1 MARQLTAN
9 EPFDISGPAGALIG
23 RAAHFVKGVTSGGSM
38 PGGSMMSK
46 MMPGAGGAAAEGGAA
61 EGAAG
66 AAGAGEAAAGIG
78 ELAELAP
85 LAAL

>member
-9 EPFDISGPAGALIG
+9 EPYDISGLAGAILG

-38 PGGSMMSK
+38 PGGGMLSK
-46 MMPGAGGAAAEGGAA
+46 MMPGGGAAAEGGAA

-66 AAGAGEAAAGIG
+66 AGEAAAGIG
-78 ELAELAP
+78 EVAADVAP
-85 LAAL
+85 LALAAL